1 MGWLNGRVAKAA
13 AVMIAAGLALTG
25 CGTSGSK
32 SGAAASNKASDA
44 KVEIRFMWWGND
56 TRNAMTMKVIEA
68 YQAAN
73 PNVTIKAEP
82 TDWGSYWDKLATM
95 AAGGNAPDVIQMD
108 EKYIADYGTKGVLLD
123 LEKAGVKT
131 DGFAPGT
138 IDLGRVKGKL
148 YGVNAGINAPVV
160 LANPKVL
167 TAAGA
172 TVPDDKTWT
181 WDQLNTLAKNITE
194 KSPAGT
200 YGSQNYGA
208 VEPMLRVYLRQNGQD
223 EYSDAGVGF
232 DAPLLGK
239 WFENMQAQTAAKAFP
254 SAAEATEDMGKAL
267 DQTMAATNKAG
278 LFYYWSNQVSALDKA
293 TGQDLKVLRPPSTT
307 GNAKDAQLWYKASM
321 YWSGYGKTK
330 NAAEVAKFISY
341 LSSNVEAG
349 KVMGTERGVPANLAV
364 REAVKGQL
372 SASDKK
378 VVAYLDAIDSE
389 RGKAPAITP
398 VGGSDIQLGRYTQDV
413 LFNKSTPAKA
423 AEGLVNELKSKV
435 KV

>member
-1 MGWLNGRVAKAA
+1 MGWLNARAAKAA
-13 AVMIAAGLALTG
+13 ALLVAAGMALTG
-25 CGTSGSK
+25 CGTSSTPGT
-32 SGAAASNKASDA
+32 GAAPASGA

-73 PNVTIKAEP
+73 PHVTIKPEP
-82 TDWGSYWDKLATM
+82 TEWGSYWDKLATM
-95 AAGGNAPDVIQMD
+95 AAGNNAPDVIQMD
-108 EKYIADYGTKGVLLD
+108 EKYIADYGTRGVLLD

-160 LANPKVL
+160 LANPKIL
-167 TAAGA
+167 SAAGA
-172 TVPDDKTWT
+172 TLPDDKTWT
-181 WDQLNTLAKNITE
+181 WDQLNSLAKSVTE

-208 VEPMLRVYLRQNGQD
+208 VEPMLRVYQRQNGQD
-223 EYSDAGVGF
+223 MYSDAGVGF
-232 DAPLLGK
+232 DAPVLAK
-239 WFENMQAQTAAKAFP
+239 WFENMQARTADKTFP
-254 SAAEATEDMGKAL
+254 SASEATEDMGKAL
-267 DQTMAATNKAG
+267 DQTMAATNKLG

-293 TGQDLKVLRPPSTT
+293 TGQDLSVLRPPSMT
-307 GNAKDAQLWYKASM
+307 GNAKDAHLWYKASM
-321 YWSGYGKTK
+321 YWSGYSKTK

-341 LSSNVEAG
+341 LSGNVEAG

-364 REAVKGQL
+364 REAVKAQL

-378 VVAYLDAIDSE
+378 VVAYLDAIDAE
-389 RGKAPAITP
+389 RGKVPTITP
-398 VGGSDIQLGRYTQDV
+398 VGGSDIQLGRYAQDV

>member
-1 MGWLNGRVAKAA
+1 MGWLNARAAKAA
-13 AVMIAAGLALTG
+13 ALLVAAGLALTG
-25 CGTSGSK
+25 CGSAGSGTSG
-32 SGAAASNKASDA
+32 AKASDA

-73 PNVTIKAEP
+73 PNVTIKPEP

-95 AAGGNAPDVIQMD
+95 AAGSNAPDVIQMD

-167 TAAGA
+167 SAAGA
-172 TVPDDKTWT
+172 PTPDDKTWT
-181 WDQLNTLAKNITE
+181 WDQLNALAKSITE
-194 KSPAGT
+194 KSPTGT
-200 YGSQNYGA
+200 FGSQNYGA

-223 EYSDAGVGF
+223 EYSEDGVGF
-232 DAPLLGK
+232 DAQLLTK

-254 SAAEATEDMGKAL
+254 SASEATEDMGKAL
-267 DQTMAATNKAG
+267 DQTMAATNRAG

-293 TGQDLKVLRPPSTT
+293 TGQDLQVLRPPSMT
-307 GNAKDAQLWYKASM
+307 GNAKDAALWYKASM
-321 YWSGYGKTK
+321 YWSGYSKTK
-330 NAAEVAKFISY
+330 QPAEVAKFISY
-341 LSSNVEAG
+341 LSSNVDAG

-364 REAVKGQL
+364 RDAVKGQL

-389 RGKAPAITP
+389 RGKAPTITP
-398 VGGSDIQLGRYTQDV
+398 VGGSDIQLGRFAQDV

-423 AEGLVNELKSKV
+423 AEGLINELKSKV

>member
-1 MGWLNGRVAKAA
+1 MGRLNTGVAKAA
-13 AVMIAAGLALTG
+13 ALLLAAGLALTG
-25 CGTSGSK
+25 CASGSTG
-32 SGAAASNKASDA
+32 STAAKASDA
-44 KVEIRFMWWGND
+44 KVELRFMWWGND

-73 PNVTIKAEP
+73 PNVTIKPEP

-95 AAGGNAPDVIQMD
+95 TAGNNTPDVIQMD
-108 EKYIADYGTKGVLLD
+108 EKYIAEYGSKGVLLD

-148 YGVNAGINAPVV
+148 FGVNAGINAPIV
-160 LANPKVL
+160 LANPKVIS
-167 TAAGA
+167 AAGA
-172 TVPDDKTWT
+172 TLPDDKTWT
-181 WDQLNTLAKNITE
+181 WDQLNAFAKGVTE
-194 KSPAGT
+194 KSPQGT

-208 VEPMLRVYLRQNGQD
+208 VDPMLRVYLRQNGQD

-232 DAPLLGK
+232 DAPLLGT
-239 WFENMQAQTAAKAFP
+239 WFENMQARTADKTFP

-293 TGQDLKVLRPPSTT
+293 TGQDLKLMRPPSKI
-307 GNAKDAQLWYKASM
+307 GSAKDAQLWYKASM
-321 YWSGYGKTK
+321 YWSGSAKSK
-330 NAAEVAKFISY
+330 NAAEVAKFVSF
-341 LSSNVEAG
+341 LSSNIEAG

-364 REAVKGQL
+364 RDAVKAQL

-378 VVAYLDAIDSE
+378 VVAYLDAIDAE
-389 RGKAPAITP
+389 RGKTPAITP
-398 VGGSDIQLGRYTQDV
+398 VGGSDIQLGRYSQDV